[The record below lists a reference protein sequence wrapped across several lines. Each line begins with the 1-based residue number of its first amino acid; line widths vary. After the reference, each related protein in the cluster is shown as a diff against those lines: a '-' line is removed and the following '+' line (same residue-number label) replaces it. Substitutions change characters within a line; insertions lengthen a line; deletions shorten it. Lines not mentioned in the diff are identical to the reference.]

1 MRAISKLKSIIP
13 HVVFRKMTKPEE
25 NLNLKGKFLIAMPG
39 MGDPRFESSVI
50 YMCDHSETGA
60 MGLIVNKPLRQGS
73 FKDLCK
79 QLSLKY
85 TSGRDVPIL
94 FGGPVETSRGFVL
107 HSNDYLSENSTQCV
121 GESLS
126 LTSTRDVIEA
136 LAEGKNPYQAGLF
149 LGYSGWGA
157 GQIESEILRN
167 GWLIVEADETL
178 VLDSDHDGK
187 WQSALDLL
195 GINAL
200 LLSSDVGHA

>member
-1 MRAISKLKSIIP
+1 
-13 HVVFRKMTKPEE
+13 MTKSDEC
-25 NLNLKGKFLIAMPG
+25 LNLKGKFLIAMPG

-50 YMCDHSETGA
+50 FICEHSETGA
-60 MGLIVNKPLRQGS
+60 MGLILNKPLRQGT
-73 FKDLCK
+73 FNELCK
-79 QLSLKY
+79 QLSIKH

-107 HSNDYLSENSTQCV
+107 HSNDYLSENSTQLV
-121 GESLS
+121 GQSLS

-136 LAEGKNPYQAGLF
+136 LAEGETPSNAGLF
-149 LGYSGWGA
+149 MGYSGWGA

-167 GWLIVEADETL
+167 GWLTVDADEGL

-187 WQSALDLL
+187 WQAALDLL

-200 LLSSDVGHA
+200 LLSSDAGHA

>member
-1 MRAISKLKSIIP
+1 
-13 HVVFRKMTKPEE
+13 MTKPDEF
-25 NLNLKGKFLIAMPG
+25 LNLKGKLLIAMPG

-50 YMCDHSETGA
+50 YICDHSETGA
-60 MGLIVNKPLRQGS
+60 MGLILNKPLRQGS

-79 QLSLKY
+79 QLSIKH

-107 HSNDYLSENSTQCV
+107 HSNDYLSENSTQLV
-121 GESLS
+121 GQSLS

-136 LAEGKNPYQAGLF
+136 LAEGETPSNAGLF
-149 LGYSGWGA
+149 MGYSGWGA

-167 GWLIVEADETL
+167 GWLTVDADEGL
-178 VLDSDHDGK
+178 VLDRDHDGK
-187 WQSALDLL
+187 WQAALDLL

-200 LLSSDVGHA
+200 LLSSDAGHA

>member
-1 MRAISKLKSIIP
+1 
-13 HVVFRKMTKPEE
+13 MTKSDEP
-25 NLNLKGKFLIAMPG
+25 LNLKRKFLIAMPG
-39 MGDPRFESSVI
+39 MGDQRFESSVI

-60 MGLIVNKPLRQGS
+60 MGLIVNKPLRKGS
-73 FKDLCK
+73 FKDLCD
-79 QLSLKY
+79 QLSIKY

-107 HSNDYLSENSTQCV
+107 HSNDYLSENSTQFV

-136 LAEGKNPYQAGLF
+136 LAKGENPSHAGLF
-149 LGYSGWGA
+149 MGYSGWGA

-167 GWLIVEADETL
+167 GWLTVDADEAL
-178 VLDSDHDGK
+178 VLGKDHDGK
-187 WQSALDLL
+187 WQAALDLL

-200 LLSSDVGHA
+200 LLSSDAGHA